1 MSRYT
6 RAMLADWLKDII
18 LSFHSGTQELASDGG
33 IVLLTSPDITL
44 SSEYLYIGSTA
55 VVREI
60 LIKLAANPENLT
72 VFGNNEST
80 DHSSAFS
87 GTSALCL
94 ISAGSCSLP
103 PSLVL
108 PDCVTLIETKLPVLE
123 LYNCVHEHLHR
134 FHVWDA
140 VLEKIV
146 YTNSGLQSFLE
157 QAYQE
162 LHATILLLNAGYKY
176 IAAVYDPDIHDPTAD
191 ELREN
196 GYQSFD
202 TIQSIHHQ
210 PAVKWGKNREFA
222 EYISTVSGNYTIVRL
237 IYYRSELVAR
247 LCVILNGP
255 KPNQC
260 YSDLNE
266 LLAHY
271 VAEYMLSNHHTDYG
285 GNADFGALAADLIE
299 CRIAN
304 EEELQQRLKQ
314 IKLATRRYYHVMLIA
329 FPSDEGHRQ
338 TIPWNY
344 IINQLEYIFPFS
356 NITTYKGEILLIIRK
371 MKRRSR
377 LTFNQEAL
385 MKILKSYNGYACV
398 GNASEFLMSLPPVY
412 HQTHEALRL
421 GQKMHP
427 ENRIYY
433 YEDYS
438 IYHIIELAA
447 ESSRQKMGSRNLA
460 HLCNN
465 ELIALVLY
473 DKKHD
478 TDLVKVLHIYLM
490 HERNTSEAAKALFI
504 HRNTMLNKVHKIEE
518 VIDSS
523 LDEPMLRERLL
534 FSCRVIEYMTKYC
547 HEDILVLKRNLESEK
562 TGPN

>member
-6 RAMLADWLKDII
+6 RAMLAYWLKDII
-18 LSFHSGTQELASDGG
+18 LSFHSGTYELSSDGG
-33 IVLLTSPDITL
+33 IVLLTSPDTVL
-44 SSEYLYIGSTA
+44 SPDYLYIGSSA
-55 VVREI
+55 VVCET
-60 LIKLAANPENLT
+60 LIKLEKDPK
-72 VFGNNEST
+72 
-80 DHSSAFS
+80 SSA
-87 GTSALCL
+87 AICL
-94 ISAGSCSLP
+94 ISAGICQLP
-103 PSLVL
+103 SGIAI
-108 PDCVTLIETKLPVLE
+108 PDYITLIEARLPVLE

-134 FHVWDA
+134 FRIWDA
-140 VLEKIV
+140 ALEKII
-146 YTNSGLQSFLE
+146 YTNSGLQAFLE
-157 QAYQE
+157 QAYKE
-162 LHATILLLNAGYKY
+162 LHATILLLNSGYKH
-176 IAAVYDPDIHDPTAD
+176 IAAVYDPDTHDPTAD

-202 TIQSIHHQ
+202 TIQAIHHQ
-210 PAVKWGKNREFA
+210 PAVKWGKDREFA

-237 IYYRSELVAR
+237 IHYRGELVAR
-247 LCVILNGP
+247 LCVILNGS

-271 VAEYMLSNHHTDYG
+271 VAEYMFSNHHSDYG
-285 GNADFGALAADLIE
+285 GNAEFGALAADLIE

-304 EEELQQRLKQ
+304 EEELEQRLKQ

-329 FPSDEGHRQ
+329 FPTEEGHRQ

-377 LTFNQEAL
+377 LTFSQDAL
-385 MKILKSYNGYACV
+385 IKILESYNGYACV

-427 ENRIYY
+427 ESRIYY

-447 ESSRQKMGSRNLA
+447 ESSRQKMGSRNLV

-473 DKKHD
+473 DKKHG
-478 TDLVKVLHIYLM
+478 TDLVKILHVYLM
-490 HERNTSEAAKALFI
+490 HERNTTEAAKALFI
-504 HRNTMLNKVHKIEE
+504 HRNTLLNKIHKIEE
-518 VIDSS
+518 ILDSN
-523 LDEPMLRERLL
+523 LDNPMLRERLL
-534 FSCRVIEYMTKYC
+534 FSCRVVEYITCYC
-547 HEDILVLKRNLESEK
+547 HEDILVLKRNLEKETPGSI
-562 TGPN
+562 

>member
-1 MSRYT
+1 MSKYT
-6 RAMLADWLKDII
+6 RAMLAEWLKNII
-18 LSFHSGTQELASDGG
+18 ITFHAGNRELTSEGG
-33 IVLLTSPDITL
+33 IVLLTNSDTPL
-44 SSEYLYIGSTA
+44 SSEYLYIGSTS
-55 VVREI
+55 VIREI
-60 LIKLAANPENLT
+60 LTHWNASLGSDIPDAKSPTDPLHTAAC
-72 VFGNNEST
+72 
-80 DHSSAFS
+80 S
-87 GTSALCL
+87 GAICL
-94 ISAGSCSLP
+94 ISAGPCELP
-103 PSLVL
+103 SDFVFPAHI
-108 PDCVTLIETKLPVLE
+108 TLIETRLPVLE

-134 FHVWDA
+134 FRVWDNE
-140 VLEKIV
+140 LQRIL
-146 YTNSGLQSFLE
+146 YTNGGLQALLE

-162 LHATILLLNAGYKY
+162 LHATILLLNAGYKH
-176 IAAVYDPDIHDPTAD
+176 IASVYDPDTHDPTAD

-210 PAVKWGKNREFA
+210 PAIRWGEEKEFA
-222 EYISTVSGNYTIVRL
+222 EYISNVSNNYTIVRL
-237 IYYRSELVAR
+237 IYYRGELVAR

-255 KPNQC
+255 TPNPC
-260 YSDLNE
+260 YADLNE
-266 LLAHY
+266 LLSHY
-271 VAEYMLSNHHTDYG
+271 VAEYMLSDQHTDYG
-285 GNADFGALAADLIE
+285 GNAQFGALAADLIE

-314 IKLATRRYYHVMLIA
+314 IKLATRRYYHVMLIS
-329 FPSDEGHRQ
+329 FPSDSKHYQ
-338 TIPWNY
+338 SIPWNY

-377 LTFNQEAL
+377 LSFNQEAL
-385 MKILKSYNGYACV
+385 LKILDSYHGYACV

-412 HQTHEALRL
+412 HQTHEGLRL

-427 ENRIYY
+427 EKRICY

-438 IYHIIELAA
+438 IYHMIELAA
-447 ESSRQKMGSRNLA
+447 ESSKQKMGSRNLA

-473 DKKHD
+473 DKKNH
-478 TDLVKVLHIYLM
+478 TNLVEVLQVYLT

-504 HRNTMLNKVHKIEE
+504 HRNTMINKVHKIEE

-523 LDEPMLRERLL
+523 LDDPMLRERLL
-534 FSCRVIEYMTKYC
+534 FSCRVIEYMTQYC
-547 HEDILVLKRNLESEK
+547 HEDILVLKRNLEKEK
-562 TGPN
+562 KL

>member
-1 MSRYT
+1 MSMYT
-6 RAMLADWLKDII
+6 RAMLAEWLKNII
-18 LSFHSGTQELASDGG
+18 ITFHTGNCELTSEGG
-33 IVLLTSPDITL
+33 IVLLTSPDTPL

-55 VVREI
+55 VIREI
-60 LIKLAANPENLT
+60 LT
-72 VFGNNEST
+72 HQST
-80 DHSSAFS
+80 PYCS
-87 GTSALCL
+87 GAICL
-94 ISAGSCSLP
+94 ISAGPCELP
-103 PSLVL
+103 SDFAYPENI
-108 PDCVTLIETKLPVLE
+108 TLIETSLPVLE

-134 FHVWDA
+134 FRVWDNE
-140 VLEKIV
+140 LQRIL
-146 YTNSGLQSFLE
+146 YTNGGLQALLE

-162 LHATILLLNAGYKY
+162 LHATILLLNSGYKH
-176 IAAVYDPDIHDPTAD
+176 IASVYDPDTHDPTAD

-210 PAVKWGKNREFA
+210 PAIRWGAEKEFA
-222 EYISTVSGNYTIVRL
+222 EYISNISNNYTIVRL
-237 IYYRSELVAR
+237 IYYRGELVAR

-255 KPNQC
+255 TPNPC
-260 YSDLNE
+260 YADLNE
-266 LLAHY
+266 LLSHY
-271 VAEYMLSNHHTDYG
+271 VAEYMLSDQHTDYG
-285 GNADFGALAADLIE
+285 GNAQFGALAADLIE

-314 IKLATRRYYHVMLIA
+314 IKLATRRYYHVMLIS
-329 FPSDEGHRQ
+329 FPSDATHYQ
-338 TIPWNY
+338 SIPWNY

-377 LTFNQEAL
+377 LSFNQEAL
-385 MKILKSYNGYACV
+385 LKILESYHGYACV

-412 HQTHEALRL
+412 HQTHEGLRL

-427 ENRIYY
+427 EKRICY

-438 IYHIIELAA
+438 IYHMIELAA
-447 ESSRQKMGSRNLA
+447 ESSKQKMGSRNLA

-473 DKKHD
+473 DKKNH
-478 TDLVKVLHIYLM
+478 TNLVEVLQVYLT

-504 HRNTMLNKVHKIEE
+504 HRNTMINKVHKIEE

-523 LDEPMLRERLL
+523 LDDPMLRERLL
-534 FSCRVIEYMTKYC
+534 FSCRVIEYMTQYC
-547 HEDILVLKRNLESEK
+547 HEDILVLKRNLEKEK
-562 TGPN
+562 KR